1 MLPSLEPSLAHLRLL
16 PAILRQA
23 DPEVARHLS
32 HTEPFF
38 ALSATLTLY
47 AHDIE
52 AYSDIARL
60 FDFMIAHEAV
70 VSIYFFAV
78 VGMQSRWSKPAS

>member
-16 PAILRQA
+16 PAILRKA
-23 DPEVARHLS
+23 DPDVARHLA

-47 AHDIE
+47 AHDVE
-52 AYSDIARL
+52 EYSDIARL

-70 VSIYFFAV
+70 VAVYLFAV
-78 VGMQSRWSKPAS
+78 VSGRMPLPDLCS